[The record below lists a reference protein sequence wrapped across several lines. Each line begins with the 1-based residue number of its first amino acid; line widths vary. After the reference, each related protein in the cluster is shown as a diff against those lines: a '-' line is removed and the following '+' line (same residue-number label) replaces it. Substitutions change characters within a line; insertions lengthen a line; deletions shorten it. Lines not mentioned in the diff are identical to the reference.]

1 VLIFDIF
8 LWWWL
13 KPMKNDIMKK
23 SLIVLTLIFLLIAG
37 FNPLIN
43 ANRVCINIENDICL
57 KNSTLSFQN
66 YEAEVPVWDIG
77 DSWTYDVELDGS
89 LNASTSF
96 DGKVEYLVFR
106 VVADTESSYKLEF
119 NGQINGELSTESS
132 IITGT
137 LKDTFVEGDL
147 SIEKS
152 MLGIQQLD
160 AQISG
165 KIIITLIP
173 IPLTINLT
181 LNFNPAYNS
190 LDYPISVGKQWII
203 ISSNVKGNADISSI
217 LEGIAISTSVG
228 GGNANCISIKSI
240 TVKAGTYDAYKI
252 IGDGDI
258 SEMYYAEIAGNV
270 IKVLASTYY
279 YDEIILELVSTTYEY
294 VDPGSPIKPDKPS
307 GPAQGISDEEY
318 IYTTSTIDPN
328 GDHVYYKWDWGDVV
342 SDWDGFYNSGE
353 TINASHIWST
363 QGIYIVKVKA
373 KDEQSHESKWS
384 DPLVVT
390 IPKNKPYFY
399 RPILYFF
406 ENHPLIYKLLQRFLQ
421 L

>member
-1 VLIFDIF
+1 
-8 LWWWL
+8 
-13 KPMKNDIMKK
+13 MKNDILKK

-43 ANRVCINIENDICL
+43 ANRVCINIENDTCL

-66 YEAEVPVWDIG
+66 YEAEVPVWNVG

-89 LNASTSF
+89 SVALISF
-96 DGKVEYLVFR
+96 EGKVEDLVFR

-119 NGQINGELSTESS
+119 NGQVNGEVSTEDSS
-132 IITGT
+132 ITGT
-137 LKDTFVEGDL
+137 LKDTIVEGDL

-190 LDYPISVGKQWII
+190 LDFPISIGKQWII
-203 ISSNVKGNADISSI
+203 TSSDVTGKADISSL
-217 LEGIAISTSVG
+217 LEGVAIFTSVG
-228 GGNANCISIKSI
+228 GGNANCISIESI
-240 TVKAGTYDAYKI
+240 TVEAGTYEAYKI

-258 SEMYYAEIAGNV
+258 SEIYYAEIAGNV
-270 IKVLASTYY
+270 IKALASTSN

-294 VDPGSPIKPDKPS
+294 VDPGSPLKPDKPS
-307 GPAQGISDEEY
+307 GPTQGIPDEEY

-342 SDWDGFYNSGE
+342 SDWDGSYNSGE
-353 TINASHIWST
+353 TVSASHKWPT
-363 QGIYIVKVKA
+363 QGTYIVKVKA
-373 KDEQSHESKWS
+373 KDEQGHESKWS

-390 IPKNKPYFY
+390 MPKNKFIN
-399 RPILYFF
+399 R
-406 ENHPLIYKLLQRFLQ
+406 LIINFL
-421 L
+421 

>member
-1 VLIFDIF
+1 
-8 LWWWL
+8 
-13 KPMKNDIMKK
+13 MKK
-23 SLIVLTLIFLLIAG
+23 GLVTVSVMLILLIVG

-43 ANRVCINIENDICL
+43 ANRVCIDIENDTCL

-66 YEAEVPVWDIG
+66 YEAEVPVWNVG

-89 LNASTSF
+89 SDALISF
-96 DGKVEYLVFR
+96 DGKVEDLVFC

-119 NGQINGELSTESS
+119 NGQVNGEVSTEDSS
-132 IITGT
+132 ITGT
-137 LKDTFVEGDL
+137 LKDTIVEGDL

-190 LDYPISVGKQWII
+190 LDFPISVGKQWII
-203 ISSNVKGNADISSI
+203 TSSDVTGNADISSL
-217 LEGIAISTSVG
+217 LEGVAIFTSVG
-228 GGNANCISIKSI
+228 GGNANCISIESI
-240 TVKAGTYDAYKI
+240 TVEAGTYEAYKI

-258 SEMYYAEIAGNV
+258 SEIYYAEIAGNV
-270 IKVLASTYY
+270 IKALASTSN

-294 VDPGSPIKPDKPS
+294 VDPGSPLKPNKPS
-307 GPAQGISDEEY
+307 GPAQGIPDEEY

-328 GDHVYYKWDWGDVV
+328 GDHVYYKWDWGDIV
-342 SDWDGFYNSGE
+342 SDWDGSYNSGE
-353 TINASHIWST
+353 TVSASHKWPT
-363 QGIYIVKVKA
+363 QGTYIVKVKA
-373 KDEQSHESKWS
+373 KDEQGHESKWS
-384 DPLVVT
+384 DPLSIT
-390 IPKNKPYFY
+390 MPRNKPYIN
-399 RPILYFF
+399 RPFLNFL
-406 ENHPLIYKLLQRFLQ
+406 EQHPNLFPLLRQLLLKL
-421 L
+421 

>member
-1 VLIFDIF
+1 
-8 LWWWL
+8 
-13 KPMKNDIMKK
+13 MKNDILKK

-43 ANRVCINIENDICL
+43 ANRVCINIENDACL

-66 YEAEVPVWDIG
+66 YEAEVPVWNVG

-89 LNASTSF
+89 SDALISF
-96 DGKVEYLVFR
+96 DGKVEDLVFR

-119 NGQINGELSTESS
+119 NGQVNGEVSTEDSS
-132 IITGT
+132 ITGT
-137 LKDTFVEGDL
+137 LKDTIVEGDL

-190 LDYPISVGKQWII
+190 LDFPISVGKQWII
-203 ISSNVKGNADISSI
+203 TSSDVIGNADISSL
-217 LEGIAISTSVG
+217 LEGVAIFTSVG
-228 GGNANCISIKSI
+228 GGNANCISIESI
-240 TVKAGTYDAYKI
+240 TVEAGTYEAYKI

-258 SEMYYAEIAGNV
+258 SEIYYTEIAGNV
-270 IKVLASTYY
+270 IKALASTSN

-294 VDPGSPIKPDKPS
+294 VDPGSPLKPDKPS
-307 GPAQGISDEEY
+307 GPAQGIPDEEY

-342 SDWDGFYNSGE
+342 SDWDGSYNSGE
-353 TINASHIWST
+353 TVSASHKWPT
-363 QGIYIVKVKA
+363 QGTYIVKVKA
-373 KDEQSHESKWS
+373 KDEQGHESKWS

-390 IPKNKPYFY
+390 MPKNKAIN
-399 RPILYFF
+399 RPFLNFLEQHPNLTTTITKTLNIIFF
-406 ENHPLIYKLLQRFLQ
+406 SFFIFKMKSV
-421 L
+421 